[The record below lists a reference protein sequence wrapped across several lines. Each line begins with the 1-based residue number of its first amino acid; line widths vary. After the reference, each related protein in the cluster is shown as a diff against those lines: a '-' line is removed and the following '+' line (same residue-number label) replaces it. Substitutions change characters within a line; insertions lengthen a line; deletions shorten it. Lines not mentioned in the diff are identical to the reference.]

1 MVENLNIKNCQYKHT
16 INIEFSSQISIENV
30 TRYIFVCMRKTFH
43 LIIISL
49 QKIVNEIKIW
59 FSILT
64 SQICVLKTLIT
75 NPVPDFESK
84 GYMAVLF
91 FNGFDLDENWHP
103 GMKDA
108 AKYVA
113 ILNFENVTHNYL

>member
-30 TRYIFVCMRKTFH
+30 TRYIFVYMRKTFH

-59 FSILT
+59 FSILS

-84 GYMAVLF
+84 GYIWQYF
-91 FNGFDLDENWHP
+91 FLMDL
-103 GMKDA
+103 
-108 AKYVA
+108 
-113 ILNFENVTHNYL
+113 I